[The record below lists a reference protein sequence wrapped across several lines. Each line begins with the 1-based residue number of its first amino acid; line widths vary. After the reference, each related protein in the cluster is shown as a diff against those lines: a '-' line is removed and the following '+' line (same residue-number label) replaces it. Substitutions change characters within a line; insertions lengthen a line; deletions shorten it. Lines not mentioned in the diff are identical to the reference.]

1 MSLLNTLFGWLGV
14 RNVIEPN
21 HDCGILH
28 DDSCINPA
36 NGLPMVNGC
45 ASVDVQGNPYGV
57 DSHAWAHGSLDTGWQ
72 NDSWSNFDSGAGG
85 SWGD

>member
-1 MSLLNTLFGWLGV
+1 MSLLNILFGWLAV
-14 RNVIEPN
+14 RNAIEPN

-45 ASVDVQGNPYGV
+45 GGTDIQGNPYGI
-57 DSHAWAHGSLDTGWQ
+57 DSHTWEHIPTETDWQ
-72 NDSWSNFDSGAGG
+72 NNWSSFDSGIG
-85 SWGD
+85 SSWDD